1 MFYCEK
7 QFWLASSY
15 NNWPEASCW
24 LDGEVVL
31 LQPLLLYKDGRCTQQ
46 DGKDGFSTFLYT
58 DADAD
63 PQHPFFILQGEVAPN
78 RPQLHSSLKK
88 KSGTVH
94 DNWERAIH
102 EGRLD
107 RWHNSWV
114 NKSGVIYIEAMMW
127 LVECIG
133 HKGTYHIWDNNLGCA
148 LKKQI
153 D

>member
-1 MFYCEK
+1 MGKWFCCSLYYYEK
-7 QFWLASSY
+7 TEGVPNNRAY
-15 NNWPEASCW
+15 NRDETKFLRTFIANKQIAKK
-24 LDGEVVL
+24 GAKEV
-31 LQPLLLYKDGRCTQQ
+31 YAGTEGDK
-46 DGKDGFSTFLYT
+46 KDGFSAFLYT

-94 DNWERAIH
+94 DNLERAIH

-107 RWHNSWV
+107 SWHNSWV
-114 NKSGVIYIEAMMW
+114 MYIEAMMW

-133 HKGTYHIWDNNLGCA
+133 HKGTYHI
-148 LKKQI
+148 
-153 D
+153 